1 MTSVIFSRQHDDY
14 VRELLQG
21 AGLRATR
28 QRMGLAGL
36 IFGQGERH
44 ITAEELYAEAIEAG
58 MRLSQTTVY
67 NTLHQFT
74 EAGLL
79 REILADPRRIY
90 FDTKVDPHHHFLDEE
105 TGEMEDIPHNRVA
118 VDGLPTPPPGKTIE
132 GVDVIVRVRRPAER
146 A

>member
-1 MTSVIFSRQHDDY
+1 MSSASISRRHDDY
-14 VRELLQG
+14 IRDLLQN
-21 AGLRATR
+21 AGLRATK

-44 ITAEELYAEAIEAG
+44 LTAEELYAEAIEAG

-79 REILADPRRIY
+79 REILADARRIY

-105 TGEMEDIPHNRVA
+105 TGEMEDIPHDTLSVG
-118 VDGLPTPPPGKTIE
+118 GLPTPPPGKAIE
-132 GVDVIVRVRRPAER
+132 GVDVIVRVRRPS
-146 A
+146 